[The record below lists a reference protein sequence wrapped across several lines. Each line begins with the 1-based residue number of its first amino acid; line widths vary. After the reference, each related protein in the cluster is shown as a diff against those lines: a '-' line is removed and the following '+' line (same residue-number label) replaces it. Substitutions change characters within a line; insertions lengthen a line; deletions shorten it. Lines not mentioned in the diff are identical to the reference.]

1 MTYENK
7 NYIENA
13 SDILHDHPNLVHAI
27 VNVYNCGYIDGI
39 KKGKR
44 IALKDTKFEVIRNL
58 RNHVRILLDRNAVL
72 SEMYNNSLSS
82 KESQ

>member
-13 SDILHDHPNLVHAI
+13 RDIRDILDHPNLVHAI

-39 KKGKR
+39 KKGELLANKV
-44 IALKDTKFEVIRNL
+44 IDKAFEK
-58 RNHVRILLDRNAVL
+58 
-72 SEMYNNSLSS
+72 SE
-82 KESQ
+82 

>member
-13 SDILHDHPNLVHAI
+13 RDILDDHPNLVHAI

-39 KKGKR
+39 KKGQR
-44 IALKDTKFEVIRNL
+44 QAYLALKAIDKSFEKL
-58 RNHVRILLDRNAVL
+58 
-72 SEMYNNSLSS
+72 
-82 KESQ
+82 K